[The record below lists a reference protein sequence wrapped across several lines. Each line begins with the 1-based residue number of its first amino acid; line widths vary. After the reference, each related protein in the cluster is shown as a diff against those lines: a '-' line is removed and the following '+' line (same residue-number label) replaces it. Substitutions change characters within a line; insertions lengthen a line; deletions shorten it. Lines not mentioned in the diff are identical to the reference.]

1 MLAAYD
7 CLANWLGEAAGML
20 AKPVPI
26 AISRLIISIHK
37 TAPAMSRIFGSLFL
51 TAILFRDAFRHHKPL
66 SYLLLLGVFLF
77 LCFISDIIR
86 SIIDWLR

>member
-1 MLAAYD
+1 MPASQ
-7 CLANWLGEAAGML
+7 
-20 AKPVPI
+20 PVPV
-26 AISRLIISIHK
+26 AISRFTISTHK

-77 LCFISDIIR
+77 LCFLYDIIR
-86 SIIDWLR
+86 SVIDWLR